1 MLAGAL
7 LLWLQAAAPPHAPTT
22 IQHVLVVSVDGLRP
36 DAIDLNPTS
45 TTPALA
51 RLTKGPGTLNA
62 RTDPDITVTL
72 PNHLGM
78 ITGRLTAGA
87 LGHNW
92 VANED
97 PPAARHGGTLHYRK
111 GSYVASMFDVAHDHG
126 VRTGVFVTKTK
137 FWLLVQSYDEDHGAP
152 DLVPPDNG
160 KRKIDTFTYAPASR
174 DAALQAVAWLQAQR
188 GPTLMLVHFA
198 DPDVGGHS
206 EGWLL
211 EPGSAYRTSVQQ
223 ADAAVGLLLQAVD
236 SSPAL
241 RGHTAII
248 LTADHGGGVPLKTH
262 TDPEASVNF
271 RIPFLVW
278 LGADQEPAD
287 LVALNTSTRAQ
298 PKPDER
304 VPADAPVQPIRNAD
318 AANLALQLLGLPPVP
333 GSQINT
339 QQNLRLGVQP

>member
-1 MLAGAL
+1 MMAGAL
-7 LLWLQAAAPPHAPTT
+7 LLWLQVAAAPQAPGP
-22 IQHVLVVSVDGLRP
+22 IQHVLVVSVDGLRA
-36 DAIDLNPTS
+36 DAIDLGAPS

-62 RTDPDITVTL
+62 RADPDITVTL
-72 PNHLGM
+72 PNHVGM
-78 ITGRLTAGA
+78 ITGRTTAGA

-92 VANED
+92 VTNDD
-97 PPAARHGGTLHYRK
+97 PPAARHGGTLHQRK
-111 GSYVASMFDVAHDHG
+111 GSYVASMFDVAHDRG

-137 FWLLVQSYDEDHGAP
+137 FWLLVQSYDDDHGAP

-160 KRKIDTFTYAPASR
+160 KCKIDTFTYAPASR
-174 DAALQAVAWLQAQR
+174 DAAQQAVAWLQAQS

-223 ADAAVGLLLQAVD
+223 ADAAVALLLQAVD

-262 TDPEASVNF
+262 TDPEAAVNF

-278 LGADQEPAD
+278 LGQDQPQQD
-287 LVALNTSTRAQ
+287 LAALNASTRAQ
-298 PKPDER
+298 PRPDER
-304 VPADAPVQPIRNAD
+304 LPADAPQQPIRNAD
-318 AANLALQLLGLPPVP
+318 AANLALQLLGLPAVP
-333 GSQINT
+333 GSQINPE
-339 QQNLRLGVQP
+339 QSLRLGVQP